1 MAWCC
6 KKSIR
11 YVESGL
17 GWAQGVLQLE
27 QLAGDHQG
35 KLAPIGPGA
44 AALAPMSLAGLA
56 EGTLLPLCC
65 LCPRYPQWDASMAP
79 ASSGWLRAR
88 LMGSLLSLKALR
100 LVGELDQAERW
111 LQDVA
116 GSLVEPTAMR
126 SPAELRQD
134 LEEMSRLEKQ
144 LLLCGLKLQAL
155 REEAAGEVPTEH
167 EGARKMQRKVEI
179 VEEK

>member
-1 MAWCC
+1 M
-6 KKSIR
+6 
-11 YVESGL
+11 
-17 GWAQGVLQLE
+17 
-27 QLAGDHQG
+27 
-35 KLAPIGPGA
+35 GPA
-44 AALAPMSLAGLA
+44 AATLALPSLAGLTD
-56 EGTLLPLCC
+56 GTLLPLCC
-65 LCPRYPQWDASMAP
+65 LCPRYPQRDASVAP
-79 ASSGWLRAR
+79 ASPGWLRAR
-88 LMGSLLSLKALR
+88 LMASLLSLKALR

-116 GSLVEPTAMR
+116 GLLLEPAAMR

-155 REEAAGEVPTEH
+155 REEAAGESPTEH
-167 EGARKMQRKVEI
+167 EGARKMQRKVEM